1 MPSQPRVGMPFR
13 QNNMTFR
20 NKYLFII
27 FAIIAIAALIQ
38 QWVQYSNGKDDYVPL
53 LAPTGKI
60 EKIQV
65 NFSNRDCDC
74 PEWRLD
80 NGEGTEKY
88 FYLEPETID
97 LPNPDIL
104 ANRFD
109 STSLLIL
116 EGQFL
121 RGKGVPSYY
130 DQKNTK
136 QEPADV
142 FRYTNF
148 EIIKRN

>member
-1 MPSQPRVGMPFR
+1 
-13 QNNMTFR
+13 MTFR

-38 QWVQYSNGKDDYVPL
+38 QWVKHSKGEDEYVPL

-60 EKIQV
+60 EKIEV
-65 NFSNRDCDC
+65 RFSNRDCDC
-74 PEWRLD
+74 PRWRLE
-80 NGEGTEKY
+80 NGERAEKY
-88 FYLEPETID
+88 FYLEPETFD
-97 LPNPDIL
+97 LPTPDIL
-104 ANRFD
+104 ANRLD

-121 RGKGVPSYY
+121 KGKGVPSYY

-136 QEPADV
+136 QELADV

-148 EIIKRN
+148 EITKRN

>member
-1 MPSQPRVGMPFR
+1 
-13 QNNMTFR
+13 MTFR

-27 FAIIAIAALIQ
+27 FAIIAIASLIQ
-38 QWVQYSNGKDDYVPL
+38 QWVKYSKGEDEYVPL

-65 NFSNRDCDC
+65 RFSNRDCNC
-74 PEWRLD
+74 PQWKLE
-80 NGEGTEKY
+80 NGERAEKY
-88 FYLEPETID
+88 FYLEPETFD
-97 LPNPDIL
+97 LPTPDVL
-104 ANRFD
+104 ANRLD

-121 RGKGVPSYY
+121 KGKGVPSYY
-130 DQKNTK
+130 DQTNTK
-136 QEPADV
+136 QELADV

-148 EIIKRN
+148 EITKRN